1 MKKVVR
7 LTESDLINIVKRVI
21 NEDNSNYLRRRIH
34 NINVILDEVISEITN
49 GEFYFEDYN
58 DYKSEVMWSTLS
70 TMEYDE
76 GRDLPKEYIEDYFS
90 YMETPGILQKI
101 KKGYSMYKK
110 NRK

>member
-1 MKKVVR
+1 MKKIIR
-7 LTESDLINIVKRVI
+7 LTESDLVRIVENTALIYLNRRA
-21 NEDNSNYLRRRIH
+21 NYIDG
-34 NINVILDEVISEITN
+34 ILDEVISEITN

-76 GRDLPKEYIEDYFS
+76 ERDLPQEYTEDYFS
-90 YMETPGILQKI
+90 FMERPEFIEKI
-101 KKGYSMYKK
+101 KRGYSMYKK